1 MKGALARS
9 SEGMHLRTAFW
20 LGLWGGVLGLLAG
33 CGGTPPPKAAQTG
46 PAVAKSSTAD
56 AREKVAITIYNS
68 NFGLVREERRLEL
81 GKGRVELSYADVSA
95 HIQPETVHLRALEA
109 PEALQV
115 LEQNYRYDL
124 LTPEK
129 LLEKYVGKQVKV
141 VRYNEK
147 LGTDEVKVADVL
159 AVENGPVLRIDG
171 EIVTG
176 FPGRYVFPDV
186 PPNLVAKP
194 TLVWL
199 LASDAEKQRVEVSY
213 LTENL
218 TWRADYVLV
227 LDAADTKG
235 DLTGWV
241 TLTNGTGTTYK
252 NAELKLVAGD
262 VQRVT
267 PPPPPPMADVAYEM
281 AAPAAPPAPSFKQE
295 ALFEYHLYTL
305 NRPTDLLDRET
316 KQVTLLE
323 ARGVSLKKKLEFR
336 GASYW
341 YTGAYGDLPKNQ
353 KVSVFVELMNDEKS
367 GLGMPLPKGTLR
379 VYKAD
384 QSGAQQFVGEDAIDH
399 TPRDEKVEVKLG
411 EAFDVV
417 ADRKQTDWKS
427 LGNCSSESG
436 WEIELRNHKDAAV
449 SVEVIEPANG
459 DWEIVNSSLPAV
471 KEDAQTFK
479 FEVPV
484 PARGATKVTYRV
496 RVRWC

>member
-1 MKGALARS
+1 MLLKPRLRPVLAALLGGALGA
-9 SEGMHLRTAFW
+9 
-20 LGLWGGVLGLLAG
+20 
-33 CGGTPPPKAAQTG
+33 CGGPPPKTGAAG
-46 PAVAKSSTAD
+46 PAVQRASGSNT
-56 AREKVAITIYNS
+56 REKVAITIYNS
-68 NFGLVREERRLEL
+68 NFGLVREVRRLEL
-81 GKGRVELSYADVSA
+81 AQGRVELSYADVSA
-95 HIQPETVHLRALEA
+95 HIQPETVHLKPLDAPDALE
-109 PEALQV
+109 V

-147 LGTDEVKVADVL
+147 LGTEETKVAEVL
-159 AVENGPVLRIDG
+159 AVENGAVLRIDG
-171 EIVTG
+171 EVVTG

-194 TLVWL
+194 SLVWL
-199 LASDAEKQRVEVSY
+199 LASNAERQRVEVSY
-213 LTENL
+213 LTQNL
-218 TWRADYVLV
+218 SWRADYVLL
-227 LDAADTKG
+227 LDPSDEKG

-262 VQRVT
+262 VQRVA
-267 PPPPPPMADVAYEM
+267 PPEEPRPEVMSDMIAPA
-281 AAPAAPPAPSFKQE
+281 AAPAPPQFKQE
-295 ALFEYHLYTL
+295 SLFEYHLYSL
-305 NRPTDLLDRET
+305 QRPTDLLDRET

-323 ARGVSLKKKLEFR
+323 AHGIKLKKKLEFF
-336 GASYW
+336 GTSYW
-341 YTGAYGDLPKNQ
+341 YTSVYPDLPKNQ
-353 KVSVFVELMNDEKS
+353 KVGVFVEIDNSEKS
-367 GLGMPLPKGTLR
+367 GLGMPLPKGVVR

-384 QSGAQQFVGEDAIDH
+384 QSGAQQFVGENSIDH
-399 TPRDEKVEVKLG
+399 TPRDEKVEIKLG

-417 ADRKQTDWKS
+417 ADRKQTEWKT
-427 LGNCSSESG
+427 LGSCSSESA
-436 WEIELRNHKDAAV
+436 WEIELRNHKDTAV

-459 DWEIVNSSLPAV
+459 DWEIVSASHKAV
-471 KEDAQTFK
+471 KKDAQTFE